1 MSWFDKLVKKE
12 PKSANVAKERLMIAI
27 ATDRKH
33 MLIPNMD
40 AMRQDIIEV
49 LQKYTKFD
57 DVEIKKEKKGD
68 IDILEIAVSVR
79 E

>member
-1 MSWFDKLVKKE
+1 MSWFDKLLKKE

-27 ATDRKH
+27 ATDRQN